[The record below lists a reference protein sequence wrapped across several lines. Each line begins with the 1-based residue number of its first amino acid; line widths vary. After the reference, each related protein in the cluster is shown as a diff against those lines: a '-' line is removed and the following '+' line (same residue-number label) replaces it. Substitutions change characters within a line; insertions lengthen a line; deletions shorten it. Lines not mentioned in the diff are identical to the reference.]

1 MDKINQDTLLEILI
15 VDDDISVVQ
24 LLNAYLVKNYRCK
37 VSTAMNGLDALL
49 RLRESKVDLIFLD
62 LAMPEINGMEALDA
76 IRNDSE
82 LRDIPV
88 VIMSSISKKEV
99 VQQALKY
106 GIFDYIRKPIIIHE
120 AALRLDQVI
129 KSILNSQSKEH
140 SEKVLIIDN
149 DKTFKNELAKLLSQ
163 RYRVLTAED
172 GAEGYKIFTIDSPKI
187 IILGENIKILNEKYL
202 AKKIKNHQ
210 NGKEVKIIMT
220 RTKDDL
226 TIDERGYVDL
236 FVEKNFVAEIFEE
249 NFEKPKNPFSSFK
262 EFSEEEKSESE
273 KLAAYTKI
281 LGLVTVTDYQQI
293 AKVFRELIAKYH
305 PDKVTHLGEEFQQF
319 AMIKSRELNRA
330 HEYFK
335 KKFGV

>member
-1 MDKINQDTLLEILI
+1 
-15 VDDDISVVQ
+15 V
-24 LLNAYLVKNYRCK
+24 

-76 IRNDSE
+76 IRNDE
-82 LRDIPV
+82 KLKDIPI

-120 AALRLDQVI
+120 AALRFDRVI
-129 KSILNSQSKEH
+129 KSILNSRDDDH
-140 SEKVLIIDN
+140 SEKILIIDN
-149 DKTFKNELAKLLSQ
+149 DTKFKDELAKLLST
-163 RYRVLTAED
+163 RYKILTAED
-172 GAEGYKIFTIDSPKI
+172 GAEGYKIFTIDNPKI

-202 AKKIKNHQ
+202 AKKIKNHSA
-210 NGKEVKIIMT
+210 GKDVKVIMT
-220 RTKDDL
+220 RTKNDL
-226 TIDERGYVDL
+226 SVEERTYVDL
-236 FVEKNFVAEIFEE
+236 FVEKNFVAEIFED

-262 EFSEEEKSESE
+262 EFIAEEKSESE

-281 LGLVTVTDYQQI
+281 LGLESVTDYQLV

-305 PDKVTHLGEEFQQF
+305 PDKVAHLGEEFQQF

-330 HEYFK
+330 HEFFK